1 MNIKQANL
9 NDVLDVARL
18 ALVLWPH
25 HSMHAMAL
33 KISETIQENKGA
45 YFLALDKNETIGF
58 AQVNLRH
65 DYVEGTHSSPV
76 GYLEGIF
83 DDENYRHQGCAKQI

>member
-45 YFLALDKNETIGF
+45 YFLALDKNETIG
-58 AQVNLRH
+58 RH
-65 DYVEGTHSSPV
+65 YNGQRFRPSRNERGGKT
-76 GYLEGIF
+76 
-83 DDENYRHQGCAKQI
+83 A